1 MSLTERAAYLRG
13 LADGLKLGEDPT
25 EEGKVLLAVL
35 DVLGDI
41 AANVEANNESISSL
55 ADELDELDDVVS
67 GMEEVLLG
75 EDAFNEDEDEEE
87 EDDEEIIEYEMECPE
102 CGKPVVLDEETIEE
116 GEIIC
121 PHCRQ
126 KLTID
131 IGFEDDEEE

>member
-1 MSLTERAAYLRG
+1 MDYDTWKALLQEHDDNYGSY
-13 LADGLKLGEDPT
+13 EDSPY
-25 EEGKVLLAVL
+25 ENPHE
-35 DVLGDI
+35 
-41 AANVEANNESISSL
+41 
-55 ADELDELDDVVS
+55 
-67 GMEEVLLG
+67 
-75 EDAFNEDEDEEE
+75 EEE

>member
-75 EDAFNEDEDEEE
+75 EDTFNEDEDEE

>member
-41 AANVEANNESISSL
+41 AANVEANNESISAL

-75 EDAFNEDEDEEE
+75 EDAFEDDADEEA
-87 EDDEEIIEYEMECPE
+87 DDEEIVEYELECPE
-102 CGKPVVLDEETIEE
+102 CGKPVVLDEETIED
-116 GEIIC
+116 GEVVC
-121 PHCRQ
+121 PHCQQ

-131 IGFEDDEEE
+131 IGFEDEEEE

>member
-41 AANVEANNESISSL
+41 AANVEANNESISAL

-75 EDAFNEDEDEEE
+75 EDAFEDNADEEA
-87 EDDEEIIEYEMECPE
+87 DDEEIVEYELECPE
-102 CGKPVVLDEETIEE
+102 CGKPVVLDEETIED
-116 GEIIC
+116 GEVVC
-121 PHCRQ
+121 PHCQQ

-131 IGFEDDEEE
+131 IGFEDEAEE

>member
-13 LADGLKLGEDPT
+13 LADGRKLGEDPT

-41 AANVEANNESISSL
+41 AANVEANNESISAL

-75 EDAFNEDEDEEE
+75 EDAFEDDADEEA
-87 EDDEEIIEYEMECPE
+87 DDEEIVEYELECPE
-102 CGKPVVLDEETIEE
+102 CGKPVVLDEETIED
-116 GEIIC
+116 GEVVC
-121 PHCRQ
+121 PHCQQ

-131 IGFEDDEEE
+131 IGFEDEEEE